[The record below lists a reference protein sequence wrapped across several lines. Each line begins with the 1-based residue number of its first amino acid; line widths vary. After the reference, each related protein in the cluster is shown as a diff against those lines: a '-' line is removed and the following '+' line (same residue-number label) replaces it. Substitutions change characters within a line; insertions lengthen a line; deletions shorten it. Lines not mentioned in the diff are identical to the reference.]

1 MDCNAQK
8 NKIRTEEKKKALII
22 RMNKI
27 IGQMNGIKKMV
38 ETNRYCDEILTQLS
52 AVDRSIKSLAD
63 IVLEEHMHSCLI
75 SNIQNG
81 DFAIVDEI
89 LDLFKKFR

>member
-1 MDCNAQK
+1 MDCKTQK
-8 NKIRTEEKKKALII
+8 NKIRPEEEKKALII

-27 IGQMNGIKKMV
+27 IGQMNGIKKMI
-38 ETNRYCDEILTQLS
+38 ETDRYCDEVLTQLS

-75 SNIQNG
+75 ANIQNG
-81 DFAIVDEI
+81 DFTIVDEI
-89 LDLFKKFR
+89 LDIFKKFR